1 MIDPKV
7 VGNNIKNIRLS
18 KQWSMA
24 DLARYL
30 KMSRSAV
37 NNWEKGNNLPSPD
50 NINKLAK
57 LGGISTD
64 QLLGNSTKENRNKKE
79 IQISDKKKIEVKKI
93 IKTYQEKIDKANDQ
107 IDELW
112 DSITTA
118 EDMSNLSNPLFLLQ
132 NEIDEYKK
140 ILELLKSKFPYLF

>member
-107 IDELW
+107 IDELL

-140 ILELLKSKFPYLF
+140 LLELLKSKFPYLF